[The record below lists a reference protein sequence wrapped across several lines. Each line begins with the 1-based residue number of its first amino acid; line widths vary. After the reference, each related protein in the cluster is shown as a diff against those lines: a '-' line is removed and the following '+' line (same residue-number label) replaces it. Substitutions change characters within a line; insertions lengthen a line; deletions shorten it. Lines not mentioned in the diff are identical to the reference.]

1 MGVFGNLYLQKYYSF
16 LILKFNYIFFISVL
30 LFVNISTKAS
40 AFYQQDTIKNVG
52 LVDSLNIVKTDTIKK
67 NSKPG
72 EITDVITAV
81 ASDSSFYDVKSNVMY
96 LFGNARITYG
106 ERQVDAGYI
115 KVNYNDNT
123 IFARGK
129 TDSLGRFSGLP
140 IFKDPEQ
147 GALTA
152 DSVFYNFK
160 TAKGKIFQVY
170 SEQDGGYITGGKIKK
185 QENDEVHLKNV
196 VYSTCNLPSPHQH
209 FGIVITKGIASE
221 NQIVTGPAYM
231 VIEDVPLPFIL
242 PFGFFPKPNKRASGI
257 LLPQVGEDATL
268 GFFLRDFGYYI
279 GLNDYWDLTL
289 KGGVYSKG
297 SYETNA
303 ASRYTKRY
311 KYSGNVYLSYSS
323 RKFGV
328 EGTPEFENPTKD
340 FQIRWSH
347 QQNANARPGTNFGA
361 SVNASTR
368 GAFRNTPGNSY
379 QQIVQNQLSSSISY
393 SKNWANSP
401 FSLTTALTHNQD
413 LSTGTVSLNLPSL
426 NFSMTTLNPFDS
438 KDRIGEQKWY
448 QRIAVGYGLQ
458 ADNQISTFDSLL
470 FKSESLKRIR
480 SGIQHNIP
488 ISMSSRVFKYFQ
500 FSQNINY
507 SEKWYFQTTRQRY
520 VARPSPTGTIDSVA
534 RDTIPGFRRAGEYSV
549 GGSLNTKIYGTVNF
563 KKGKVM
569 AVRHV
574 LTPNVGFSYRPDFG
588 QEKYG
593 YYDSLQVN
601 QFGDRR
607 AYSIF
612 ENSLYGGPGNGKSA
626 AINFGLENNIEL
638 KVRSSKD
645 TTNNGVKKIPILQGL
660 SINGSY
666 NFVAD
671 SLKLSQLSFGGR
683 TFFTEKLGVS
693 FSGSLN
699 PYVFYTETLSG
710 REVGRDIDRYRWQD
724 GKLPRLT
731 NFSFSFDY
739 SLNSTSFGKNNKSN
753 NPPNPNSN
761 DLFSR
766 VNAEQAEQLQ
776 QISRNANAFVDFN
789 IPWNLSFFYNFNY
802 SNTGLNK
809 QLVQTLSANG
819 DFNLTPKWK
828 VQFNIG
834 YDFRNNGISLPDFSI
849 YRDLHCW
856 DMSIRW
862 VPFGPR
868 QSYSVNL
875 RVKSSIL
882 QDLKLSKRREFY
894 N

>member
-1 MGVFGNLYLQKYYSF
+1 M
-16 LILKFNYIFFISVL
+16 KFNYIFFTCVL
-30 LFVNISTKAS
+30 LFVNISTKVHAS
-40 AFYQQDTIKNVG
+40 FQQDTLKKV
-52 LVDSLNIVKTDTIKK
+52 VVTDSSSVVKTDSIKK
-67 NSKPG
+67 KSKPG
-72 EITDVITAV
+72 EITDVIKAV
-81 ASDSSFYDVKSNVMY
+81 ASDSSFYDVKENVMY

-106 ERQVDAGYI
+106 EAQVDAGYI
-115 KVNYNDNT
+115 KVDYKDNT
-123 IFARGK
+123 VFAKGI

-140 IFKDPEQ
+140 IFKDPSQ

-160 TAKGKIFQVY
+160 TEKGKIFQVY

-185 QENDEVHLKNV
+185 QVNDEVHMKNV
-196 VYSTCNLPSPHQH
+196 IYSTCDLPSPHQH
-209 FGIVITKGIASE
+209 FGIVITKGIATQ

-231 VIEDVPLPFIL
+231 FIEDVPLPFVI

-297 SYETNA
+297 SYEANA

-311 KYSGNVYLSYSS
+311 KYSGNLYLSYSS

-347 QQNANARPGTNFGA
+347 QQNPNARPGTNFGA

-368 GAFRNTPGNSY
+368 GAFKNVPGYSY

-401 FSLTTALTHNQD
+401 FSLTTALTHSQD
-413 LSTGTVSLNLPSL
+413 LSTGTVSISLPSL
-426 NFSMTTLNPFDS
+426 NFSMSTLNPFDS
-438 KDRIGEQKWY
+438 KERVGEQKWY
-448 QRIAVGYGLQ
+448 QRIAVGYSMQ
-458 ADNQISTFDSLL
+458 ADNQLNTFDSLL
-470 FKSESLKRIR
+470 FKNESLRRLR
-480 SGIQHNIP
+480 SGVQHNIP
-488 ISMSSRVFKYFQ
+488 ISMSSKVLKFFQ
-500 FSQNINY
+500 FSQSINY
-507 SEKWYFQTTRQRY
+507 SEKWYFQTIRKQY
-520 VARPSPTGTIDSVA
+520 VARPTPMGTIDSVA
-534 RDTIPGFRRAGEYSV
+534 LDTIPGFRRASDYSV
-549 GGSLNTKIYGTVNF
+549 GGSLSTKIYGMVNF
-563 KKGKVM
+563 KKGKLM

-574 LTPNVGFSYRPDFG
+574 ITPNVGFSYRPDFG
-588 QEKYG
+588 QAKFG
-593 YYDSLQVN
+593 YYDSLQVD
-601 QFGDRR
+601 QYGRKQ

-626 AINFGLENNIEL
+626 AINFGLDNNIEI
-638 KVRSSKD
+638 KVRSAKD
-645 TTNNGVKKIPILQGL
+645 TTNNGIRKIPILQGL
-660 SINGSY
+660 SVNGSY

-693 FSGSLN
+693 FSGSFD
-699 PYVFYTETLSG
+699 PYVFYTETVSG
-710 REVGRDIDRYRWQD
+710 RLQGRNINRYRWQD

-731 NFSFSFDY
+731 NFNFSFDY
-739 SLNSTSFGKNNKSN
+739 SLNSTSLGKNNRAN
-753 NPPNPNSN
+753 NPPPPGNNA
-761 DLFSR
+761 DLFNR

-789 IPWNLSFFYNFNY
+789 IPWNLSFYYNFNY
-802 SNTGLNK
+802 SNSGLQK
-809 QLVQTLSANG
+809 QLVQTLNANG

-828 VQFNIG
+828 VQFNTG
-834 YDFRNNGISLPDFSI
+834 YDFRNNAISLTSFSI

-862 VPFGPR
+862 IPFGPY
-868 QSYSVNL
+868 QSYSIDL

-882 QDLKLSKRREFY
+882 QDLKLSKRREYY
-894 N
+894 NQF

>member
-1 MGVFGNLYLQKYYSF
+1 M
-16 LILKFNYIFFISVL
+16 ILKFTYIFFTSLL
-30 LFVNISTKAS
+30 LFVHIGLRAKSQ
-40 AFYQQDTIKNVG
+40 FRQDTLKNIALSNG
-52 LVDSLNIVKTDTIKK
+52 VDTVRTDTIKK
-67 NSKPG
+67 NSKPE

-81 ASDSSFYDVKSNVMY
+81 ASDSSFYDAKNNIMY
-96 LFGNARITYG
+96 LYGNGRITYG
-106 ERQVDAGYI
+106 EKQVDAGFI
-115 KVNYNDNT
+115 KINYNDNT
-123 IFARGK
+123 VFAKGK

-140 IFKDPEQ
+140 IFKDPSQ
-147 GALTA
+147 GTLTA

-160 TAKGKIFQVY
+160 TSKGKIFQVY

-185 QENDEVHLKNV
+185 QKNEEVHMKNV

-209 FGIVITKGIASE
+209 FGIVITKGIATQ

-242 PFGFFPKPNKRASGI
+242 PFGFFPKPNKRSSGI
-257 LLPQVGEDATL
+257 ILPQVGEDATL

-279 GLNDYWDLTL
+279 GLNDFWDLTL
-289 KGGVYSKG
+289 KGGIYSKG

-311 KYSGNVYLSYSS
+311 KYSGNVFLSFSS

-328 EGTPEFENPTKD
+328 EGTPEYENPTKD

-347 QQNANARPGTNFGA
+347 SQNPNARPGTNFGA

-368 GAFRNTPGNSY
+368 GAFKNTPGYSY

-401 FSLTTALTHNQD
+401 FSLTTALTHSQD
-413 LSTGTVSLNLPSL
+413 LSNGSVSLNLPSL

-448 QRIAVGYGLQ
+448 QRIAVGYGMQ
-458 ADNQISTFDSLL
+458 ADNQLTTTDSLL
-470 FKSESLKRIR
+470 FKSESLRKVR

-488 ISMSSRVFKYFQ
+488 ISLSSRVLKHFQ

-507 SEKWYFQTTRQRY
+507 SEKWYFQTIRKQY
-520 VARPSPTGTIDSVA
+520 IARPTPTGTLDSIAV
-534 RDTIPGFRRAGEYSV
+534 DTIPGFRRASDYSV
-549 GGSLNTKIYGTVNF
+549 GGGINTKIYGTVNF
-563 KKGKVM
+563 KKGKLM

-574 LTPNVGFSYRPDFG
+574 ITPNVGFSYRPDFG

-601 QFGDRR
+601 QFGERR

-626 AINFGLENNIEL
+626 AINFGVENNIEV
-638 KVRSSKD
+638 KVRNSKD
-645 TTNNGVKKIPILQGL
+645 TTGTNAVRKIPILQGL

-699 PYVFYTETLSG
+699 PYVFYTEEIGG
-710 REVGRDIDRYRWQD
+710 RLQGRDIDRYTWQD

-731 NFSFSFDY
+731 NFNFSFDY
-739 SLNSTSFGKNNKSN
+739 SLNSTSLGKNNKAD
-753 NPPNPNSN
+753 NPPAGNNS
-761 DLFSR
+761 DLFDR
-766 VNAEQAEQLQ
+766 VNAQQAEQLQ

-789 IPWNLSFFYNFNY
+789 IPWNLSFYYNFNY
-802 SNTGLNK
+802 SNSGINK
-809 QLVQTLSANG
+809 QLVQTLNANG

-828 VQFNIG
+828 VQFNTG
-834 YDFRNNGISLPDFSI
+834 YDFRNNAISLTSFSI

-856 DMSIRW
+856 DMSVRW
-862 VPFGPR
+862 IPFGPY
-868 QSYSVNL
+868 QSYSIDL

-882 QDLKLSKRREFY
+882 QDLKLSKRREYY
-894 N
+894 NEF

>member
-1 MGVFGNLYLQKYYSF
+1 M
-16 LILKFNYIFFISVL
+16 ILKFNYIFFTCVL
-30 LFVNISTKAS
+30 LFVNISTKVHAS
-40 AFYQQDTIKNVG
+40 FQQDTLKKV
-52 LVDSLNIVKTDTIKK
+52 VVTDSSSVVKTDSIKK
-67 NSKPG
+67 KSKPG
-72 EITDVITAV
+72 EITDVIKAV
-81 ASDSSFYDVKSNVMY
+81 ASDSSFYDVKENVMY

-106 ERQVDAGYI
+106 EAQVDAGYI
-115 KVNYNDNT
+115 KVDYKDNT
-123 IFARGK
+123 VFAKGI

-140 IFKDPEQ
+140 IFKDPSQ

-160 TAKGKIFQVY
+160 TEKGKIFQVY

-185 QENDEVHLKNV
+185 QVNDEVHMKNV
-196 VYSTCNLPSPHQH
+196 IYSTCDLPSPHQH
-209 FGIVITKGIASE
+209 FGIVITKGIATQ

-231 VIEDVPLPFIL
+231 FIEDVPLPFVI

-297 SYETNA
+297 SYEANA

-311 KYSGNVYLSYSS
+311 KYSGNLYLSYSS

-347 QQNANARPGTNFGA
+347 QQNPNARPGTNFGA

-368 GAFRNTPGNSY
+368 GAFKNVPGYSY

-401 FSLTTALTHNQD
+401 FSLTTALTHSQD
-413 LSTGTVSLNLPSL
+413 LSTGTVSISLPSL
-426 NFSMTTLNPFDS
+426 NFSMSTLNPFDS
-438 KDRIGEQKWY
+438 KERVGEQKWY
-448 QRIAVGYGLQ
+448 QRIAVGYSMQ
-458 ADNQISTFDSLL
+458 ADNQLNTFDSLL
-470 FKSESLKRIR
+470 FKNESLRRLR
-480 SGIQHNIP
+480 SGVQHNIP
-488 ISMSSRVFKYFQ
+488 ISMSSKVLKFFQ
-500 FSQNINY
+500 FSQSINY
-507 SEKWYFQTTRQRY
+507 SEKWYFQTIRKQY
-520 VARPSPTGTIDSVA
+520 VARPTPMGTIDSVA
-534 RDTIPGFRRAGEYSV
+534 LDTIPGFRRASDYSV
-549 GGSLNTKIYGTVNF
+549 GGSLSTKIYGMVNF
-563 KKGKVM
+563 KKGKLM

-574 LTPNVGFSYRPDFG
+574 ITPNVGFSYRPDFG
-588 QEKYG
+588 QAKFG
-593 YYDSLQVN
+593 YYDSLQVD
-601 QFGDRR
+601 QYGRKQ

-626 AINFGLENNIEL
+626 AINFGLDNNIEI
-638 KVRSSKD
+638 KVRSAKD
-645 TTNNGVKKIPILQGL
+645 TTNNGIRKIPILQGL
-660 SINGSY
+660 SVNGSY

-693 FSGSLN
+693 FSGSFD
-699 PYVFYTETLSG
+699 PYVFYTETVSG
-710 REVGRDIDRYRWQD
+710 RLQGRNINRYRWQD

-731 NFSFSFDY
+731 NFNFSFDY
-739 SLNSTSFGKNNKSN
+739 SLNSTSLGKNNRAN
-753 NPPNPNSN
+753 NPPPPGNNA
-761 DLFSR
+761 DLFNR

-789 IPWNLSFFYNFNY
+789 IPWNLSFYYNFNY
-802 SNTGLNK
+802 SNSGLQK
-809 QLVQTLSANG
+809 QLVQTLNANG

-828 VQFNIG
+828 VQFNTG
-834 YDFRNNGISLPDFSI
+834 YDFRNNAISLTSFSI

-862 VPFGPR
+862 IPFGPY
-868 QSYSVNL
+868 QSYSIDL

-882 QDLKLSKRREFY
+882 QDLKLSKRREYY
-894 N
+894 NQF

>member
-1 MGVFGNLYLQKYYSF
+1 M
-16 LILKFNYIFFISVL
+16 ILKFNYIFFTCVL
-30 LFVNISTKAS
+30 LFVNISTKAN
-40 AFYQQDTIKNVG
+40 AFLQQDTVKNIV
-52 LVDSLNIVKTDTIKK
+52 VNDSVPVVKTDSLKK
-67 NSKPG
+67 KSKAG
-72 EITDVITAV
+72 EITDVIKAV
-81 ASDSSFYDVKSNVMY
+81 ASDSSCYDVKENVMY

-106 ERQVDAGYI
+106 EAQVDAGYI
-115 KVNYNDNT
+115 KVDYKDNT
-123 IFARGK
+123 VFAKGI

-140 IFKDPEQ
+140 IFKDPSQ

-185 QENDEVHLKNV
+185 QKNDEVHMKNV
-196 VYSTCNLPSPHQH
+196 IYSTCNLPSPHQH
-209 FGIVITKGIASE
+209 FGIVITKGIATE

-297 SYETNA
+297 SYEANA

-311 KYSGNVYLSYSS
+311 KYSGNIYLSYSS

-328 EGTPEFENPTKD
+328 EGTPEYENPTKD

-347 QQNANARPGTNFGA
+347 QQNPNARPGTNFGA

-368 GAFRNTPGNSY
+368 GAFKNVPGYSY

-401 FSLTTALTHNQD
+401 FSLTTALTHSQD
-413 LSTGTVSLNLPSL
+413 LSTGTVSVSLPSL
-426 NFSMTTLNPFDS
+426 NFSMSTLNPFDS
-438 KDRIGEQKWY
+438 KERVGEQKWY
-448 QRIAVGYGLQ
+448 QRIAVGYSLQ
-458 ADNQISTFDSLL
+458 ADNQLNTFDSLL
-470 FKSESLKRIR
+470 FKSESLKRLR
-480 SGIQHNIP
+480 SGVQHNIP
-488 ISMSSRVFKYFQ
+488 ISMSSKVLKFFQ
-500 FSQNINY
+500 FSQSINY
-507 SEKWYFQTTRQRY
+507 SEKWYFQTIRKQY
-520 VARPSPTGTIDSVA
+520 VARPTPMGTIDSVA
-534 RDTIPGFRRAGEYSV
+534 LDTIPGFRRAADYSV
-549 GGSLNTKIYGTVNF
+549 GGSLSTKIYGMVNF
-563 KKGKVM
+563 KKGKLM
-569 AVRHV
+569 AIRHV
-574 LTPNVGFSYRPDFG
+574 ITPNVGFSYRPDFG
-588 QEKYG
+588 QAKFG
-593 YYDSLQVN
+593 YYDSLQVD
-601 QFGDRR
+601 QYGRR
-607 AYSIF
+607 QAYSIF

-626 AINFGLENNIEL
+626 AINFGLDNNIEV
-638 KVRSSKD
+638 KVRSAKD
-645 TTNNGVKKIPILQGL
+645 TTNNGIRKIPILQGL

-693 FSGSLN
+693 FSGSFD
-699 PYVFYTETLSG
+699 PYVFYTETVSG
-710 REVGRDIDRYRWQD
+710 RLQGRNINRYRWQD
-724 GKLPRLT
+724 GQLPRLT
-731 NFSFSFDY
+731 NFNFSFDY
-739 SLNSTSFGKNNKSN
+739 SLNSSSLGKNSKAN
-753 NPPNPNSN
+753 NPPPPGNNG
-761 DLFSR
+761 DLFNR
-766 VNAEQAEQLQ
+766 VNAQQAEQLQ

-789 IPWNLSFFYNFNY
+789 IPWNLSFYYNFNY
-802 SNTGLNK
+802 SNSGLQK
-809 QLVQTLSANG
+809 QLVQTLNANG

-828 VQFNIG
+828 VQFNTG
-834 YDFRNNGISLPDFSI
+834 YDFRNNAISLTSFSI

-856 DMSIRW
+856 DMSVRW
-862 VPFGPR
+862 IPFGPY
-868 QSYSVNL
+868 QSYSIDL

-882 QDLKLSKRREFY
+882 QDLKLSKRREYY
-894 N
+894 NEF

>member
-1 MGVFGNLYLQKYYSF
+1 M
-16 LILKFNYIFFISVL
+16 KFTYIFFTCAL
-30 LFVNISTKAS
+30 LFVNIVSKANVL
-40 AFYQQDTIKNVG
+40 YQQDTIKNIAVA
-52 LVDSLNIVKTDTIKK
+52 DSTITPKTDTLKK
-67 NSKPG
+67 NSKKG
-72 EITDVITAV
+72 EITDVIKAV
-81 ASDSSFYDVKSNVMY
+81 ASDSSFYDVKNNMMY
-96 LFGNARITYG
+96 LYGNGRITYG
-106 ERQVDAGYI
+106 DKEIDAGYI
-115 KVNYNDNT
+115 KINYKDNT
-123 IFARGK
+123 IFAKGI

-140 IFKDPEQ
+140 IFKDPSQ

-160 TAKGKIFQVY
+160 TSKGKIFQVY

-185 QENDEVHLKNV
+185 QVNNEVHLKDV
-196 VYSTCNLPSPHQH
+196 TYSTCNLPSPHQH
-209 FGIVITKGIASE
+209 FGIIITKGIATE

-231 VIEDVPLPFIL
+231 VIEDVPLPFII

-257 LLPQVGEDATL
+257 LLPQVGEDPTL

-279 GLNDYWDLTL
+279 GLNDFWDLTL
-289 KGGVYSKG
+289 KGGVFSKG
-297 SYETNA
+297 SYEANV

-311 KYSGNVYLSYSS
+311 KYNGNIFFSYSS

-328 EGTPEFENPTKD
+328 EGTEEFENPTKD

-347 QQNANARPGTNFGA
+347 TQNANARPGTNFGA

-368 GAFRNTPGNSY
+368 GAFRNLPGSSY

-401 FSLTTALTHNQD
+401 FSLSTALTHSQD
-413 LSTGTVSLNLPSL
+413 LTSGLVSLNLPSL

-438 KDRIGEQKWY
+438 KDRIGEQKWF
-448 QRIAVGYGLQ
+448 QRIAVGYALQ
-458 ADNQISTFDSLL
+458 ADNQLNTIDSLL
-470 FKSESLKRIR
+470 FRSESLSKVR
-480 SGIQHNIP
+480 SGVQHNIP
-488 ISMSSRVFKYFQ
+488 ISMSSKVLKYFQ

-507 SEKWYFQTTRQRY
+507 SEKWYFQTIRKSY
-520 VARPSPTGTIDSVA
+520 LARPTPTGTIDSIA
-534 RDTIPGFRRAGEYSV
+534 IDTIPGFRRASEYSV
-549 GGSLNTKIYGTVNF
+549 GGSLNTKIYGIVNF
-563 KKGKVM
+563 KKGNLM
-569 AVRHV
+569 AIRHV

-588 QEKYG
+588 QAKYG
-593 YYDSLQVN
+593 YYDSLQSN
-601 QFGDRR
+601 QFGART

-626 AINFGLENNIEL
+626 AINFGLENNIEI
-638 KVRSSKD
+638 KVRDSKD

-699 PYVFYTETLSG
+699 PYVFLTEIESG
-710 REVGRDIDRYRWQD
+710 RVIGRNIDRYTWQD
-724 GKLPRLT
+724 GKLPTLT
-731 NFSFSFDY
+731 NFNFSFDY
-739 SLNSTSFGKNNKSN
+739 SLNSNSLGKNNKSN
-753 NPPNPNSN
+753 NPPGNDNS
-761 DLFSR
+761 DLFNR
-766 VNAEQAEQLQ
+766 VNSQQAAQLQ
-776 QISRNANAFVDFN
+776 QINRNANAFVDFS

-802 SNTGLNK
+802 SNSGLTK
-809 QLVQTLSANG
+809 ALIQTLSANG

-828 VQFNIG
+828 VQFNTG
-834 YDFRNNGISLPDFSI
+834 YDFNNKAISLTSFSI

-856 DMSIRW
+856 DMSVSWI
-862 VPFGPR
+862 PFGPF
-868 QSYSVNL
+868 QSYSVDL

-882 QDLKLSKRREFY
+882 QDLKLSKRRNFY
-894 N
+894 NQF

>member
-1 MGVFGNLYLQKYYSF
+1 M
-16 LILKFNYIFFISVL
+16 KFTYIFFTCAL
-30 LFVNISTKAS
+30 LFVNISTKAN
-40 AFYQQDTIKNVG
+40 FLYQQDTIKRVNVD
-52 LVDSLNIVKTDTIKK
+52 DSLSTTKTDTIKK
-67 NSKPG
+67 NSKKG
-72 EITDVITAV
+72 EITDVIKAV
-81 ASDSSFYDVKSNVMY
+81 ASDSSYYDVKNNMMY
-96 LFGNARITYG
+96 LYGNGRITYG
-106 ERQVDAGYI
+106 DKEVDAGFI
-115 KVNYNDNT
+115 KINYKDNT
-123 IFARGK
+123 IFAKGI

-140 IFKDPEQ
+140 IFKDPSQ

-160 TAKGKIFQVY
+160 TSKGKIFQVY

-185 QENDEVHLKNV
+185 QENNEVHLKNV

-209 FGIVITKGIASE
+209 FGIIITKGIAGE

-231 VIEDVPLPFIL
+231 VIEDVPLPFVI

-279 GLNDYWDLTL
+279 GLNDFWDLTL

-311 KYSGNVYLSYSS
+311 KYTGNIFLSYSS

-347 QQNANARPGTNFGA
+347 VQNANSRPGTNFGA

-368 GAFRNTPGNSY
+368 GAFRNVPGSSY

-401 FSLTTALTHNQD
+401 FSLSTALTHNQD
-413 LSTGTVSLNLPSL
+413 LTSGLVSLNLPSL

-438 KDRIGEQKWY
+438 KDRVDEQKWY
-448 QRIAVGYGLQ
+448 QRIAVGYSLQ
-458 ADNQISTFDSLL
+458 ADNQLNTTDSLL
-470 FKSESLKRIR
+470 FKKESLSKVK

-488 ISMSSRVFKYFQ
+488 ISMSSKVFKFFQ
-500 FSQNINY
+500 FSQSINY
-507 SEKWYFQTTRQRY
+507 SEKWYFQTIRKSY
-520 VARPSPTGTIDSVA
+520 VARPTPNGTIDSIA
-534 RDTIPGFRRAGEYSV
+534 IDTIPGFRRASDYSV
-549 GGSLNTKIYGTVNF
+549 GGSINTKIYGIVNF
-563 KKGKVM
+563 KKGKLM
-569 AVRHV
+569 AIRHV

-588 QEKYG
+588 QAKFG
-593 YYDSLQVN
+593 YYDTLQSN
-601 QFGDRR
+601 QYGAKQ

-612 ENSLYGGPGNGKSA
+612 ENSLYGGPGNGRSA
-626 AINFGLENNIEL
+626 AINFGLENNIEV
-638 KVRSSKD
+638 KVRNPKD
-645 TTNNGVKKIPILQGL
+645 TTDNGIKKIPILQGL

-683 TFFTEKLGVS
+683 TFFTEKLGIS

-699 PYVFYTETLSG
+699 PYVFYKEIESG
-710 REVGRDIDRYRWQD
+710 RVIGRNIDRYTWQD
-724 GKLPRLT
+724 GKFPTLT
-731 NFSFSFDY
+731 NFNFSFDY
-739 SLNSTSFGKNNKSN
+739 SLNSTSLGKNNKAN
-753 NPPNPNSN
+753 NPPGNNNS
-761 DLFSR
+761 DLFNR
-766 VNAEQAEQLQ
+766 VNSQQAEQLQ

-789 IPWNLSFFYNFNY
+789 IPWNLSFYYNFNY
-802 SNTGLNK
+802 SNSGLNK
-809 QLVQTLSANG
+809 NLVQTLNANG

-828 VQFNIG
+828 IQFNTG
-834 YDFRNNGISLPDFSI
+834 YDFNSNAISLTSFSI

-856 DMSIRW
+856 DMSMRW
-862 VPFGPR
+862 VPFGPF
-868 QSYSVNL
+868 QSYSIDL

-882 QDLKLSKRREFY
+882 QDLKLSKRREYY
-894 N
+894 NQF